1 MVDAHD
7 QGGREPSLASRYR
20 ALYGGV
26 VYDALCHD
34 IRCTRPFVL
43 DRHIGPL
50 YKTDDPVL
58 FGHTFTCR
66 GQKVLRE
73 SDVDDS
79 VRLRMFQDFSVG
91 CVQVIQ
97 ADPHDSCALFGDIS
111 GRLAKK
117 FGSVGAVVDGD
128 VRDLR
133 LLEQDAFPLY
143 ARGAQPIDAYG
154 RWQIAAYQV
163 PIEVRGIDGPVTVE
177 PNDYVFADDD
187 GVIVIPAR
195 FVEDVAELATARLE
209 RERDIRARLDSYEDV
224 QRLHDDIGRW

>member
-1 MVDAHD
+1 MVDVRGEDGQELA
-7 QGGREPSLASRYR
+7 RASRYH

-34 IRCTRPFVL
+34 IHYTRPSVL

-50 YKTDDPVL
+50 YETNDPVL
-58 FGHTFTCR
+58 FGHAFTCR

-73 SDVDDS
+73 TDVDDGI
-79 VRLRMFQDFSVG
+79 RLRMFRDFSFG

-97 ADPHDSCALFGDIS
+97 SDPYDSCALFGDIS
-111 GRLAKK
+111 GRLARK
-117 FGSVGAVVDGD
+117 FGCIGAVVDGD

-133 LLEQDAFPLY
+133 LLKQDAFPLY

-154 RWQIAAYQV
+154 RWQIVTCQV

-177 PNDYVFADDD
+177 PNDYVFADAD
-187 GVIVIPAR
+187 GVIIIPEQ
-195 FVEDVAELATARLE
+195 FVEDVAELATARLK
-209 RERDIRARLDSYEDV
+209 RERDIRARLDGYEDV
-224 QRLHDDIGRW
+224 QRLHDDFGRW